1 MSGINLMDTMETLAT
16 VDPTKE
22 GDLTAMVIE
31 TEWNASIL
39 SELIHTPYLL
49 RFISLKKGFLTEHAV
64 EFGQQIQPLIGR
76 IIAAYKQ
83 TDASVRTTEI
93 KDCQPQIVRWLVQ
106 NKMELPTPEEL
117 NTTGVLAA
125 QKVLDKVSEKG
136 KVETNKTGRL
146 YKHFKHFHQ
155 RFGSICK
162 PNIREIEPD
171 RLHWVD

>member
-49 RFISLKKGFLTEHAV
+49 RFISLKKDFIKEHAA
-64 EFGQQIQPLIGR
+64 EFGQQIQPLIGK

-83 TDASVRTTEI
+83 TDASVRTAEI
-93 KDCQPQIVRWLVQ
+93 KECQPQIVRWLVEKQ
-106 NKMELPTPEEL
+106 LALPTPEEL
-117 NTTGVLAA
+117 NITGVLAA

-146 YKHFKHFHQ
+146 YKLFHK
-155 RFGSICK
+155 RFGSNGNPKI
-162 PNIREIEPD
+162 P
-171 RLHWVD
+171 

>member
-1 MSGINLMDTMETLAT
+1 MSGKNLMDTMETLFA
-16 VDPTKE
+16 VDATKE

-31 TEWNASIL
+31 SEWNASIL

-93 KDCQPQIVRWLVQ
+93 KDCQPQIVSWLIK
-106 NKMELPTPEEL
+106 NKMAVPTPEEL
-117 NTTGVLAA
+117 NITDHRSVGSAKSV
-125 QKVLDKVSEKG
+125 G
-136 KVETNKTGRL
+136 KS
-146 YKHFKHFHQ
+146 F
-155 RFGSICK
+155 
-162 PNIREIEPD
+162 RE
-171 RLHWVD
+171 RKR